1 MAHLIKTATEIT
13 LFGECNSDAVA
24 DHMRNII
31 GDFLTETGVDYDAL
45 CDEVMSEFCFECID
59 TLNELLAIAQDV
71 VAEAFATT
79 EEFAAM
85 GLTC

>member
-1 MAHLIKTATEIT
+1 MERTNGTS
-13 LFGECNSDAVA
+13 NQDR
-24 DHMRNII
+24 DRNH
-31 GDFLTETGVDYDAL
+31 DFLTETGVDYDAL